1 MYASLTFDKYYRLLI
16 ASQEG
21 EIDNISV
28 VAIMTGQTV
37 EYWKQS
43 TDRKLF
49 DSLVSQINTNLNMLN
64 NGVPEFIMGVEMP
77 KDLGFVACGVY
88 EDAKE
93 VAKKITE
100 AQGFDRFLYYPEL
113 IAGYVQWREDGNYDS
128 LLAKKV
134 EENVWKANASDVI
147 GACNFFLENLSGLK
161 PGTLTGLQNPIMKE
175 RKLMQGIKHFMKRLG
190 L

>member
-28 VAIMTGQTV
+28 VAIMTGLSV
-37 EYWKQS
+37 EHWKQS

-49 DSLVSQINTNLNMLN
+49 DSLVSQINSNIDMLN
-64 NGVPEFIMGVEMP
+64 NGVPAYIMGVEMP

-88 EDAKE
+88 EDAKT

-113 IAGYVQWREDGNYDS
+113 IAGYVQWRQDGNYDS
-128 LLAKKV
+128 VLAKKV
-134 EENVWKANASDVI
+134 EDDLWKANASDVI
-147 GACNFFLENLSGLK
+147 GACDFFLENLSGLK
-161 PGTLTGLQNPIMKE
+161 RGTLTGSLNPTMKE

>member
-1 MYASLTFDKYYRLLI
+1 MYARLTFDKYYRLLI

-21 EIDNISV
+21 DIDNISV

-43 TDRKLF
+43 TDRRLF
-49 DSLVSQINTNLNMLN
+49 NSILEQIGTSLNLLD
-64 NGVPEFIMGVEMP
+64 NGTPEFIMGVEMP

-88 EDAKE
+88 EDAKA

-100 AQGFDRFLYYPEL
+100 AQGFDKFLYYPEL
-113 IAGYVQWREDGNYDS
+113 IAGYVQWRQDGNYDS
-128 LLAKKV
+128 VLAKKV

-161 PGTLTGLQNPIMKE
+161 PGTLTGSQNPIMKE

>member
-1 MYASLTFDKYYRLLI
+1 MYARLTFDKYYRLLI

-21 EIDNISV
+21 DIDNISV

-49 DSLVSQINTNLNMLN
+49 NSILEQIGTSLNLLD
-64 NGVPEFIMGVEMP
+64 NGTPEFIMGVEMP

-88 EDAKE
+88 EDAKA

-100 AQGFDRFLYYPEL
+100 AQGFDKFLYYPEL
-113 IAGYVQWREDGNYDS
+113 IAGYVQWRQDGNYDS
-128 LLAKKV
+128 VLAKKV

-161 PGTLTGLQNPIMKE
+161 PGTLTGSQNPIMKE